1 MKFRNYI
8 FALIAALFIATVSGF
23 AQQQTTETLPQQD
36 EFVLPAAE
44 EQESIS
50 VWELTLKGGWLMF
63 PLFLLSLIAVYIF
76 FERLVVI
83 QKTTRIDPRFM
94 DQIANYIR
102 ESRID
107 AARALCQH
115 ENTPIGRMVDKG
127 ISSLGRPLADIREAV
142 ENTGNL
148 EIARLERGLPIL
160 ATISGGAPMIGFL
173 GTVIGMVQAFYN
185 MAASGSGTI
194 NMSMLSG
201 GIYTAMITT
210 VGGLIV
216 AIMAYFGYNYL
227 TTIVKNFVNKLEK
240 NTIYF
245 IDILNEPVKQ

>member
-1 MKFRNYI
+1 MKFRNYT

-23 AQQQTTETLPQQD
+23 AQQVTEDLPQQD
-36 EFVLPAAE
+36 EFAIEELT
-44 EQESIS
+44 EQEGIS
-50 VWELTLKGGWLMF
+50 VWELTMKGGWLMF

-127 ISSLGRPLADIREAV
+127 ISSLGRPLADIREAI

-148 EIARLERGLPIL
+148 EISRLERGMPIL
-160 ATISGGAPMIGFL
+160 ATIAGGAPMVGFL

-194 NMSMLSG
+194 NMSMLAG
-201 GIYTAMITT
+201 GIYTALITT
-210 VGGLIV
+210 VAGLIV
-216 AIMAYFGYNYL
+216 AILAYFGFNYL
-227 TTIVKNFVNKLEK
+227 TTSVKNFVNKLEK

-245 IDILNEPVKQ
+245 IDILNEPIKQ

>member
-1 MKFRNYI
+1 MKFRRYT
-8 FALIAALFIATVSGF
+8 FALVTAFFMVTLSGF
-23 AQQQTTETLPQQD
+23 AQQATEELPQQD
-36 EFVLPAAE
+36 ATAFVE
-44 EQESIS
+44 TVNEQDGIS

-63 PLFLLSLIAVYIF
+63 PLILLSFIAVYIF
-76 FERLVVI
+76 FERWVVI

-94 DQIANYIR
+94 SQIADYIR

-107 AARALCQH
+107 AARALCRH

-160 ATISGGAPMIGFL
+160 ATISGGAPMLGFL

-210 VGGLIV
+210 VAGLIV
-216 AIMAYFGYNYL
+216 AILAYFGYNYL
-227 TTIVKNFVNKLEK
+227 TTIVKNFVNKLQK
-240 NTIYF
+240 NTIDF

>member
-1 MKFRNYI
+1 MKFRNYT
-8 FALIAALFIATVSGF
+8 FALIVALFIATVSGF
-23 AQQQTTETLPQQD
+23 AQQATEELPQQD
-36 EFVLPAAE
+36 EFVIE
-44 EQESIS
+44 ESTVQEGIS
-50 VWELTLKGGWLMF
+50 VWELTMKGGWLMF
-63 PLFLLSLIAVYIF
+63 PLFFLSLIAVYIF

-83 QKTTRIDPRFM
+83 KKTTRIDPRFM
-94 DQIANYIR
+94 EQIANYIR

-115 ENTPIGRMVDKG
+115 ENTPIARMVEKG

-148 EIARLERGLPIL
+148 EIARLERALPLL
-160 ATISGGAPMIGFL
+160 ATISGGAPMVGFL

-201 GIYTAMITT
+201 GIYTALITT
-210 VGGLIV
+210 VAGLIV
-216 AIMAYFGYNYL
+216 GIMAYFGYNYL
-227 TTIVKNFVNKLEK
+227 TTSVKNFVNKLEK

>member
-1 MKFRNYI
+1 MKFRNYT

-23 AQQQTTETLPQQD
+23 AQQVTEELPQQD
-36 EFVLPAAE
+36 EFAIEELT
-44 EQESIS
+44 EQEGIS
-50 VWELTLKGGWLMF
+50 VWELTMKGGWLMF

-127 ISSLGRPLADIREAV
+127 ISSLGRPLADIREAI

-148 EIARLERGLPIL
+148 EISRLERGMPIL
-160 ATISGGAPMIGFL
+160 ATIAGGAPMVGFL

-194 NMSMLSG
+194 NMSMLAG
-201 GIYTAMITT
+201 GIYTALITT
-210 VGGLIV
+210 VAGLIV
-216 AIMAYFGYNYL
+216 AILAYFGFNYL
-227 TTIVKNFVNKLEK
+227 TTSVKNFVNKLEK

-245 IDILNEPVKQ
+245 IDILNEPIKQ

>member
-1 MKFRNYI
+1 MKFRNYT
-8 FALIAALFIATVSGF
+8 FVLIVTLFIATVSGF
-23 AQQQTTETLPQQD
+23 AQQTTEELPQQD
-36 EFVLPAAE
+36 EFTIDE
-44 EQESIS
+44 ITGQESIS
-50 VWELTLKGGWLMF
+50 IWELTMKGGWLMF
-63 PLFLLSLIAVYIF
+63 PLFLLSIIAVYIF

-94 DQIANYIR
+94 EQIANYIR

-115 ENTPIGRMVDKG
+115 ENTPIGRMVEKG
-127 ISSLGRPLADIREAV
+127 ISSLGRPLADIREAI

-148 EIARLERGLPIL
+148 EISRLERGLPIL
-160 ATISGGAPMIGFL
+160 ATISGGAPMVGFL

-201 GIYTAMITT
+201 GIYTALITT
-210 VGGLIV
+210 VAGLIV
-216 AIMAYFGYNYL
+216 AILAYFGYNYL
-227 TTIVKNFVNKLEK
+227 TTSVKNFVNKLEK

>member
-1 MKFRNYI
+1 MKFRNYT
-8 FALIAALFIATVSGF
+8 FALIVALFIAAVSGF
-23 AQQQTTETLPQQD
+23 AQQTTEELPQQD
-36 EFVLPAAE
+36 EFTIE
-44 EQESIS
+44 EITGQESIQ
-50 VWELTLKGGWLMF
+50 VWELTKKGGWLMI
-63 PLFLLSLIAVYIF
+63 PLFLLSFIVVYIF

-94 DQIANYIR
+94 EQIANYIR

-115 ENTPIGRMVDKG
+115 ENTPIGRMVEKG
-127 ISSLGRPLADIREAV
+127 ISSLGRPLADIREAI

-148 EIARLERGLPIL
+148 EIARLERGLPML
-160 ATISGGAPMIGFL
+160 AAISGGAPMVGFL

-201 GIYTAMITT
+201 GIYTALITT
-210 VGGLIV
+210 VAGLIV
-216 AIMAYFGYNYL
+216 GILAYFGYNYL
-227 TTIVKNFVNKLEK
+227 TTRIKNFVNKLEK